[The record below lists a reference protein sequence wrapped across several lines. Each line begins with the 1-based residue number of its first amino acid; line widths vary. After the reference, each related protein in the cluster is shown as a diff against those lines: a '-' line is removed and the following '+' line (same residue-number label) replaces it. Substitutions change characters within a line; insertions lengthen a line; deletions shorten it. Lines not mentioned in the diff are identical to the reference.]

1 MNSIPA
7 GAPVTASLDDPRY
20 YLANFRFVLDW
31 VVERHGDLLDAAEHA
46 VVARILALP
55 EASQALLVRMV
66 MRKGEHFRTARLDY
80 PEIGDAD
87 AALAPLVET
96 GLVEDDPALD
106 LEMLF
111 QQLRLPELRRALASE
126 IAAAGLPAATGKG
139 ALYDALAPRL
149 DAPRR
154 LADWWHGA
162 PDRLVRLTVMATC
175 ERLRLMFFG
184 NLRQDWS
191 AFVLAELGLQHH
203 ERVAITADSRAFG
216 RREELDAYLALHRL
230 RERLAAGEPVVDLME
245 ALPEPMADNAWLASR
260 HRRLCVAL
268 GRQAEREGQGE
279 TALAL
284 YRRAGWPQTG
294 LETGAE
300 KETLIGPASE
310 PKTGPSAGLKEKAH
324 DGSAEARIRHL
335 RLQERRG
342 EHAAALVLA
351 EPLTASPASEE
362 EAQALER
369 LVPRLCRRLGLA
381 PPTPRPEPDHERWS
395 LTLPPGP
402 VEAAVRDHLHAE
414 AAPVH
419 YVENALLTG
428 LFGLLCWE
436 ALFAPLPGAFFHPFH
451 RGPADL
457 YREDFVSRRRERFDA
472 CLARLDDGTHR
483 QAILATW
490 RAKQGLASPF
500 VHWGALDEAL
510 LEQAL
515 ACLPPAHLRACF
527 ERLLGDLKANRAGL
541 PDLIQFRPEAPAG
554 EPRYRLI
561 EVKGPGDR
569 LQDNQRRWL
578 AFFRAQG
585 MPAVVCHVAWQQTPE
600 ALGDG

>member
-1 MNSIPA
+1 MNSLPA
-7 GAPVTASLDDPRY
+7 ASAVTAPLDDPRY

-31 VVERHGDLLDAAEHA
+31 VVERHGDLLDAAEHE
-46 VVARILALP
+46 VVSRILALP

-80 PEIGDAD
+80 PEIGDAE
-87 AALAPLVET
+87 AALAPLVEA

-106 LEMLF
+106 LETLF
-111 QQLRLPELRRALASE
+111 QQLRLPELRRALVSE
-126 IAAAGLPAATGKG
+126 IAAAGLPPTTGKA
-139 ALYDALAPRL
+139 ALGEALAPRL
-149 DAPRR
+149 TTEPRR
-154 LADWWHGA
+154 LVEWWPET

-175 ERLRLMFFG
+175 DRLRLMFFG

-191 AFVLAELGLQHH
+191 AFVLAELGLRQY
-203 ERVAITADSRAFG
+203 ERVEITAYSRAFQ

-230 RERLAAGEPVVDLME
+230 RERLAAGEPVE
-245 ALPEPMADNAWLASR
+245 ALHAELPEPLSDNAWLASR

-268 GRQAEREGQGE
+268 GRQAEREGQGAS
-279 TALAL
+279 ALAL
-284 YRRAGWPQTG
+284 YHRAGWPETG
-294 LETGAE
+294 LEAAPETGSE
-300 KETLIGPASE
+300 KEQ
-310 PKTGPSAGLKEKAH
+310 AG
-324 DGSAEARIRHL
+324 SVEARIRHL

-342 EHAAALVLA
+342 EHAAALALA
-351 EPLTASPASEE
+351 EPLAAAPASEE
-362 EAQALER
+362 EAQALAR
-369 LVPRLCRRLGLA
+369 LVPRLRRRLGLA
-381 PPTPRPEPDHERWS
+381 PPTPRREPAHARWS

-402 VEAAVRDHLHAE
+402 VEAAVRDHLHDE

-451 RGPADL
+451 SGPADL
-457 YREDFVSRRRERFDA
+457 YREDFVSRRRARFDA
-472 CLARLDDGTHR
+472 CLARLDDGRHR
-483 QAILATW
+483 EAILATW

-510 LEQAL
+510 LERAL
-515 ACLPPAHLRACF
+515 ACLPPADLRACF

-585 MPAVVCHVAWQQTPE
+585 MPAVVCHVAWQPSPE
-600 ALGDG
+600 ALGDE

>member
-7 GAPVTASLDDPRY
+7 GAPVTAPLDDPRY

-31 VVERHGDLLDAAEHA
+31 VVERHGDLLDAAEHE
-46 VVARILALP
+46 VVSRIVALP

-87 AALAPLVET
+87 AALAPLVES
-96 GLVEDDPALD
+96 GLVEADPALD
-106 LEMLF
+106 LETLF
-111 QQLRLPELRRALASE
+111 QQLRLPELRRALAYE
-126 IAAAGLPAATGKG
+126 IAAAGLPPATGKA
-139 ALYDALAPRL
+139 ALGEALAERFT
-149 DAPRR
+149 APRR
-154 LADWWHGA
+154 LADWWPEA
-162 PDRLVRLTVMATC
+162 PDRLVRLAVMATC
-175 ERLRLMFFG
+175 DRLRLMFFG

-191 AFVLAELGLQHH
+191 AFVLAELGLQHY
-203 ERVAITADSRAFG
+203 ERVAITADSRAFQ

-230 RERLAAGEPVVDLME
+230 RERLEAGEPVVDLID
-245 ALPEPMADNAWLASR
+245 ALPEPLAGNAWLASR

-294 LETGAE
+294 LEIGAE
-300 KETLIGPASE
+300 TETETGPAS
-310 PKTGPSAGLKEKAH
+310 GPEKKAQY
-324 DGSAEARIRHL
+324 GSVEARIRHL

-342 EHAAALVLA
+342 EHAAALALA

-369 LVPRLCRRLGLA
+369 LVPRLRRRLGQA
-381 PPTPRPEPDHERWS
+381 PPTPRREPAFERWS

-402 VEAAVRDHLHAE
+402 VEVAVRDHLHDE
-414 AAPVH
+414 VAPVH

-472 CLARLDDGTHR
+472 CLARLDDGSHH
-483 QAILATW
+483 QAILSTW
-490 RAKQGLASPF
+490 RDKQGLASPF

-541 PDLIQFRPEAPAG
+541 PDLIQFCPEAPAG
-554 EPRYRLI
+554 EPHYRLI

-600 ALGDG
+600 ALGDE